1 MSQMYVI
8 DPYKFSL
15 SMLASTTAVEIYPE
29 WTAGTYSEGDR
40 VLHDPPSGASS
51 GKRVYECVVAS
62 TTGVPGVSAD
72 WLDIGPC
79 NKCAMFDNK
88 ISTQT
93 TGDSTLVVEITPGDI
108 TSNLGLLN
116 LIGSEVL
123 IEVIV
128 DSTVVH
134 SESRGL
140 NEAEISDWWGYYF
153 EPDSQVSRALFD
165 DLPLFY
171 SPTIRITLTGPG
183 DVAIGHCIFG
193 TRQDLGILELG
204 ANAELIDYSRKIT
217 DDFGDTVFVQRD
229 FADEF
234 SGQMYLDNEQL
245 NSFKRI
251 TRKLRATPTLYVGS
265 SDPQYAESLIAFGW
279 LRRSSVSIAYP
290 KFSLIDFEV
299 GALT

>member
-1 MSQMYVI
+1 
-8 DPYKFSL
+8 
-15 SMLASTTAVEIYPE
+15 
-29 WTAGTYSEGDR
+29 
-40 VLHDPPSGASS
+40 
-51 GKRVYECVVAS
+51 
-62 TTGVPGVSAD
+62 
-72 WLDIGPC
+72 
-79 NKCAMFDNK
+79 MFDNK

-93 TGDSTLVVEITPGDI
+93 TGASPLVVEIDTNDI
-108 TSNLGLLN
+108 VSNVGLLN
-116 LIGSEVL
+116 LTGSSVT
-123 IEVIV
+123 IEMVI
-128 DSTVVH
+128 SGSVVYT
-134 SESRGL
+134 
-140 NEAEISDWWGYYF
+140 EAMDLMGADISDWWDYYF
-153 EPDSQVSRALFD
+153 APDEQVSRALFD
-165 DLPLFY
+165 NLPLFY
-171 SPTIRITLTGPG
+171 SPTIRITITGLG
-183 DVAIGHCIFG
+183 EVAIGHCIFG
-193 TRQDLGILELG
+193 TRQDVGILELG

-217 DDFGDTVFVQRD
+217 DEFGDTVFVQRD